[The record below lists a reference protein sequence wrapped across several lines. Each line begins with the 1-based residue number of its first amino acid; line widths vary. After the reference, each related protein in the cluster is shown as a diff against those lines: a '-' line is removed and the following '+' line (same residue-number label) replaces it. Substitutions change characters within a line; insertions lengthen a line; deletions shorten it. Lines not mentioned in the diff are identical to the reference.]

1 MRMKAKPKCFETATY
16 PEIYSGTP
24 SFMGLPLVREPS
36 RLAEFDVIVMG
47 APWEGVVTWRGF
59 SGCELAP
66 KAIRHASVRYGGFLP
81 EAGYDVFDYLKA
93 GDYGDAGAFPGDSEK
108 TLDQIR
114 QKASDIA
121 NSHAVPIT
129 FGGDHS
135 ITIPLVDALSS
146 HRGKMGV
153 IHLDA
158 HLDNMDAFEGDRFG
172 RCSPLHR
179 IYELAQINPEN
190 VVHMGIRGPRNNP
203 IQLDIARQAGAAVI
217 TAFEIK
223 RCGIVQS
230 AERAIQIARKNTNGI
245 YVTVCSDV
253 LDVAFN
259 PGGPPDFCGMSSSEL
274 AWLLYR
280 LGAGEV
286 MGFDYVEVYPTSDPN
301 HVSSHAAVWMTIYLL
316 SGMVRHRYH
325 LKMPDAF
332 QR

>member
-1 MRMKAKPKCFETATY
+1 MNAKPRCFETASY
-16 PEIYSGTP
+16 PKIYSGTP
-24 SFMGLPLVREPS
+24 SFMGLPPVSEKSQLKEYDI
-36 RLAEFDVIVMG
+36 AIMG
-47 APWEGVVTWRGF
+47 APWEGVVTWSGF

-66 KAIRHASVRYGGFLP
+66 KSIRKASVRYGGFLP

-93 GDYGDAGAFPGDSEK
+93 GDYGDAGSFPGDIEK

-114 QKASDIA
+114 QKATDITT
-121 NSHAVPIT
+121 SHAIPIT

-135 ITIPLVDALSS
+135 ITIPLVEALSS
-146 HRGKMGV
+146 HGGKMGV

-158 HLDNMDAFEGDRFG
+158 HMDNMDAFEGEHYG

-179 IYELAQINPEN
+179 IYELAHINPEN
-190 VVHMGIRGPRNNP
+190 VVHMGVRGPRNNP
-203 IQLDIARQAGAAVI
+203 IQMDIARHVGASVI

-223 RCGIVQS
+223 RGGIVQS
-230 AERAIQIARKNTNGI
+230 AQKAIKIARQNTNGI

-259 PGGPPDFCGMSSSEL
+259 PGGPPDLCGLSSTEL

-286 MGFDYVEVYPTSDPN
+286 RGFDYVEVYPTTDVN
-301 HVSSHAAVWMTIYLL
+301 DVSSHAAVWMTIYLL
-316 SGMVRHRYH
+316 SGIVRHRYG
-325 LKMPDAF
+325 LEMPDAF
-332 QR
+332 RR